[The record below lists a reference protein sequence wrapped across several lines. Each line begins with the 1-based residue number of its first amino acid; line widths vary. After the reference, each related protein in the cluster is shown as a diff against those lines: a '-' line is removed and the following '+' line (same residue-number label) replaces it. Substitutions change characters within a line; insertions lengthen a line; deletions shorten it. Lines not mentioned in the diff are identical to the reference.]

1 MRHEKLRE
9 DVCNAN
15 IQLAE
20 TGLVRWTSGNVSG
33 RDPESGEIIIKP
45 SGVLFNELTP
55 EKMVVLDAS
64 GQLIEG
70 DLKPSVDS
78 SSHLYVY
85 RNMPTVF
92 GITHTHSK
100 YATAFA
106 VAGKSLPISTTTHAC
121 LFGRTIPCTGLAT
134 IGEEEIGREI
144 VENIADGSAVLL
156 RNHGV
161 FAIGKSAFDALKY
174 AVYVE
179 ESAEASFLSFQLSGE
194 IPVLDDDFVSNCRK
208 MYLTDYGQK
217 SS

>member
-33 RDPESGEIIIKP
+33 RDPKSGEIIIKP

-85 RNMPTVF
+85 RNMPRVF

-179 ESAEASFLSFQLSGE
+179 ESAEASFLSFRLSGE

-217 SS
+217 PS